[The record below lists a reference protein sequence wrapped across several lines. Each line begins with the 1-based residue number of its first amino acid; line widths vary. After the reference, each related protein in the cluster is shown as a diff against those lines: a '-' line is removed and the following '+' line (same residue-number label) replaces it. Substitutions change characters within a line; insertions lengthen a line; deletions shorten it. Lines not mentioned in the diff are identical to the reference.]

1 MICSQTKSIN
11 KIYIHNILFPELI
24 YRITMPNKLPSL
36 IIIMLTTFS
45 IILIS
50 FIIRQLYLY
59 IAQSYKNHDV
69 NDITIVDRLGSI
81 LPYWLPLLEGLQNFG
96 QQILPDYPFNVM
108 QIYKKTLM
116 PLVIFY
122 VTHPTLAVIIFFILY
137 YLFVR
142 NKSPI
147 PDRPFIRFNV
157 LQSILLFLINS
168 LLGATFRALPIEF
181 RMSLYGLM
189 MCNTLFWFVLSTIS
203 YSIIKS
209 IEGKYAKIP
218 VISQAVRIQIDNQL

>member
-1 MICSQTKSIN
+1 M
-11 KIYIHNILFPELI
+11 H
-24 YRITMPNKLPSL
+24 NKLPLL
-36 IIIMLTTFS
+36 IIMILS
-45 IILIS
+45 ILSTILIS
-50 FIIRQLYLY
+50 FIIRYLY
-59 IAQSYKNHDV
+59 SYIATSYKNYNV
-69 NDITIVDRLGSI
+69 NNITLVDRFSSI

-96 QQILPDYPFNVM
+96 QQILPDYPFNIM
-108 QIYKKTLM
+108 QVYKKTLM

-189 MCNTLFWFVLSTIS
+189 LCNTLFWFVLSTII

-209 IEGKYAKIP
+209 IEGKYARIP

>member
-1 MICSQTKSIN
+1 MSNNLPTWIIGIIS
-11 KIYIHNILFPELI
+11 ILFVSIAAVLI
-24 YRITMPNKLPSL
+24 Y
-36 IIIMLTTFS
+36 
-45 IILIS
+45 
-50 FIIRQLYLY
+50 QLYLFVFSFSDSVKS
-59 IAQSYKNHDV
+59 Q
-69 NDITIVDRLGSI
+69 NDITIIDRFGSI

-96 QQILPDYPFNVM
+96 QQILPDYPFSLM
-108 QIYKKTLM
+108 SLYKKTLM

-122 VTHPTLAVIIFFILY
+122 VTHPTLAFIIFFILY

-142 NKSPI
+142 AKSPI

-189 MCNTLFWFVLSTIS
+189 LCNTLFWFVLSTIV
-203 YSIIKS
+203 YSIFKS

>member
-1 MICSQTKSIN
+1 MLISFPML
-11 KIYIHNILFPELI
+11 ILAILI
-24 YRITMPNKLPSL
+24 TLIIGL
-36 IIIMLTTFS
+36 IIIIIYQIYTS
-45 IILIS
+45 IVKK
-50 FIIRQLYLY
+50 REPGNY
-59 IAQSYKNHDV
+59 N
-69 NDITIVDRLGSI
+69 NPEITIIDRCCSI

-96 QQILPDYPFNVM
+96 QQILPDYPFSLM
-108 QIYKKTLM
+108 SLYKKTLM
-116 PLVIFY
+116 PFVIFY
-122 VTHPTLAVIIFFILY
+122 VTHPALAFITFFVLY

-142 NKSPI
+142 AKSPI

-189 MCNTLFWFVLSTIS
+189 LCNTLFWFVLSTII
-203 YSIIKS
+203 YSVIKS

-218 VISQAVRIQIDNQL
+218 VISQAVRIQIDNQH

>member
-1 MICSQTKSIN
+1 MLT
-11 KIYIHNILFPELI
+11 NIPIFLVAIFA
-24 YRITMPNKLPSL
+24 
-36 IIIMLTTFS
+36 IIIISLSCITLYQKYVSS
-45 IILIS
+45 I
-50 FIIRQLYLY
+50 QLETK
-59 IAQSYKNHDV
+59 AKKQNNH
-69 NDITIVDRLGSI
+69 ITIIDRCSSI

-96 QQILPDYPFNVM
+96 QQILPDYPFKLM
-108 QIYKKTLM
+108 SLYKQTLM
-116 PLVIFY
+116 PFVVFY
-122 VTHPTLAVIIFFILY
+122 VTHPALAFITFFVLY

-142 NKSPI
+142 AKSPI

-189 MCNTLFWFVLSTIS
+189 LCNTLFWFVLSTIM

-218 VISQAVRIQIDNQL
+218 VISQAVRIQIDNQQ

>member
-1 MICSQTKSIN
+1 MSN
-11 KIYIHNILFPELI
+11 YIYLVFII
-24 YRITMPNKLPSL
+24 L
-36 IIIMLTTFS
+36 IIIIVFMLLARFS
-45 IILIS
+45 KKIIV
-50 FIIRQLYLY
+50 FYDDNK
-59 IAQSYKNHDV
+59 KN
-69 NDITIVDRLGSI
+69 ITIIDRFSSI

-96 QQILPDYPFNVM
+96 EQILPDYPFHLM
-108 QIYKKTLM
+108 SCYKNTIR

-122 VTHPTLAVIIFFILY
+122 VTHPALAFIIFFILY

-142 NKSPI
+142 TKSPI

-168 LLGATFRALPIEF
+168 LLGSTFRALPIEF

-189 MCNTLFWFVLSTIS
+189 LCNTLFWFVLSTIM
-203 YSIIKS
+203 YAVYKS

>member
-1 MICSQTKSIN
+1 MFNYLLVSI
-11 KIYIHNILFPELI
+11 ISL
-24 YRITMPNKLPSL
+24 L
-36 IIIMLTTFS
+36 IIILL
-45 IILIS
+45 IIL
-50 FIIRQLYLY
+50 YKLY
-59 IAQSYKNHDV
+59 IQINKSDSESKNS
-69 NDITIVDRLGSI
+69 ITIIDRLSSI

-96 QQILPDYPFNVM
+96 QQILPDYPFHLM
-108 QIYKKTLM
+108 SLYKKTLM
-116 PLVIFY
+116 PLVLFY
-122 VTHPTLAVIIFFILY
+122 VTHPALAFIIFFVLY

-142 NKSPI
+142 AKSPI

-168 LLGATFRALPIEF
+168 LLGVIFRALPIEF

-189 MCNTLFWFVLSTIS
+189 LCNTLFWFVLSTII
-203 YSIIKS
+203 YSVIKS

>member
-1 MICSQTKSIN
+1 M
-11 KIYIHNILFPELI
+11 ILFDMLKRSPEWI
-24 YRITMPNKLPSL
+24 GVL
-36 IIIMLTTFS
+36 IIFLALLLCLGAIYQFYYVVVSSHRMNFDKSKVT
-45 IILIS
+45 LI
-50 FIIRQLYLY
+50 
-59 IAQSYKNHDV
+59 
-69 NDITIVDRLGSI
+69 DRIGSI
-81 LPYWLPLLEGLQNFG
+81 VPYGLPLLEGLQNFG
-96 QQILPDYPFNVM
+96 QQILPDYPFSIM
-108 QIYKKTLM
+108 QVYKKTLM
-116 PLVIFY
+116 PFVLFY
-122 VTHPTLAVIIFFILY
+122 VTHPALAFIVFFVLY

-142 NKSPI
+142 AKSPI

-189 MCNTLFWFVLSTIS
+189 LCNTLFWFVLVTIS
-203 YSIIKS
+203 YAIFKA